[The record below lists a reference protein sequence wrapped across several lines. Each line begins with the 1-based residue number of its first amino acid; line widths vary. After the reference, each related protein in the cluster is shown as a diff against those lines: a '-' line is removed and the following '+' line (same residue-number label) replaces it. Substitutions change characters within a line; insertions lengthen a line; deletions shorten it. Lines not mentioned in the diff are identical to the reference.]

1 MDREDAAML
10 TRVNWRRGIAALL
23 LGFAWA
29 TSWGAGYPLRIEAV
43 ADEDGVWQVIAHNRG
58 SAPVYVMLELT
69 KTQNVRMGA
78 STRSG
83 GKVLEPGAREP
94 LAEAIPVEPSEPVS
108 FEWDVKW
115 VFGRGN
121 ARGNHDGLYRPPF
134 PGDMTFDTNN
144 TASEHPARERN
155 AVDIL
160 MPPGTPIIAARSG
173 WVMDVSG
180 EESGDRVEK
189 GLNPVYITPKDIQRM
204 GSYVRI
210 LHDDGTWAEYLGV
223 ADGSVKVTPGMKIE
237 AGTQIAV
244 SGERPGAEP
253 HITFVVMKGQVG
265 IGQPESIPIK
275 MEMAGR
281 GVVAVVAGNAMG
293 ASLSVAPTAQVT
305 KADPLV
311 IAQVEKGRV
320 NDTTGVMAIRDK
332 LVKDPTLLLAA
343 AGLVSALV
351 IGLTWRAASKRK
363 GDKTLREWVRSW
375 GKKETEAKAEE
386 EPTQQETEDNLF
398 AAARLK
404 GDLRPSPGALIAD
417 WESGTYSALNL
428 AMNPGYQVHPKIAMN
443 RLFARPT
450 SWLEWPEARSQMR
463 GESID
468 FAIVRVRDAR
478 IVAAVDIERSTV
490 KQEWSKRVDELRE
503 ECLAKANIKHIVITG
518 SEGPD
523 ELRRLLADVT
533 KDEGLSVRP
542 LKVAA

>member
-1 MDREDAAML
+1 ML
-10 TRVNWRRGIAALL
+10 TRVNWKRGVAALL

-29 TSWGAGYPLRIEAV
+29 TSWAAGYPLRIEAV

-78 STRSG
+78 TTRSG

-94 LAEAIPVEPSEPVS
+94 LAEAIPIEPSEQVS

-121 ARGNHDGLYRPPF
+121 VRGNHDGLYRPPF
-134 PGDMTFDTNN
+134 PGDMTFDTTN
-144 TASEHPARERN
+144 TASEHRTRERN

-180 EESGDRVEK
+180 EESGDRVEE
-189 GLNPVYITPKDIQRM
+189 GLNPSYMTPKDVQRM

-210 LHDDGTWAEYLGV
+210 LHDDGTWAEYMGV
-223 ADGSVKVTPGMKIE
+223 ADGSVKVTPGMKVE

-253 HITFVVMKGQVG
+253 HMTFVVMKSQTGLAP
-265 IGQPESIPIK
+265 PESLPIK

-332 LVKDPTLLLAA
+332 LVKDPTLLLAVVGGLA
-343 AGLVSALV
+343 AIA
-351 IGLTWRAASKRK
+351 IGLAWRVASKRK
-363 GDKTLREWVRSW
+363 SERTWREWMQSW
-375 GKKETEAKAEE
+375 RKQEPEKAIEI
-386 EPTQQETEDNLF
+386 PQTQHGNDEDRF
-398 AAARLK
+398 TAARMK
-404 GDLRPSPGALIAD
+404 SDLRPRPGELIAE
-417 WESGTYSALNL
+417 WESGAYSALNL
-428 AMNPGYQVHPKIAMN
+428 AMNPGYQVYPKVSMN
-443 RLFARPT
+443 RLFPRPT
-450 SWLEWPEARSQMR
+450 SWLVWPEAHSQMR

-468 FAIVRVRDAR
+468 FAIVRIRDGR
-478 IVAAVDIERSTV
+478 IVAAVDIKRSIV
-490 KQEWSKRVDELRE
+490 KQDWSAKVDELRK
-503 ECLAKANIKHIVITG
+503 ECLAKANIKHIVIDG

-523 ELRRLLADVT
+523 ELRRLLAEVT
-533 KDEGLSVRP
+533 KDEVVGLRAVR
-542 LKVAA
+542 AAA